1 MDIFEL
7 TPIDEKIDFNII
19 GRDGGNIFKQ
29 CFAPLLRK
37 PIDRSKIRLSK
48 IRVNEDWRAY
58 LKRHEHMFDQH
69 NAMHIPAIEDRF
81 FKLVK
86 AGEKYKYDTD
96 AIMEIPSNIGSTV
109 FETAS
114 LFSVKICNYILSRK
128 IRVNNILVNFV
139 YPVFPIRT
147 LFDENMLK
155 RMLQKGINP
164 KVISGKDLFFERR
177 LSRFVYWYSLYLV

>member
-1 MDIFEL
+1 
-7 TPIDEKIDFNII
+7 
-19 GRDGGNIFKQ
+19 
-29 CFAPLLRK
+29 
-37 PIDRSKIRLSK
+37 
-48 IRVNEDWRAY
+48 
-58 LKRHEHMFDQH
+58 
-69 NAMHIPAIEDRF
+69 MHIPAIEDRF

-86 AGEKYKYDTD
+86 AGRKYKYNID

-114 LFSVKICNYILSRK
+114 LFSVKICNHILSRK

-155 RMLQKGINP
+155 KMLQKGINP
-164 KVISGKDLFFERR
+164 KIISGKDLIFERR
-177 LSRFVYWYSLYLV
+177 LSPFAYRYR